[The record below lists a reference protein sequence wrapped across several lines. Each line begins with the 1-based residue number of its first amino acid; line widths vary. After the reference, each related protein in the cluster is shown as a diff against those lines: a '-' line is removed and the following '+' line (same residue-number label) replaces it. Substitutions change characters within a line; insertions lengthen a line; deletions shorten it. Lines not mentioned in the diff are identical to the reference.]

1 MHYSN
6 ITAAAHAL
14 ADFTIAADDVPA
26 FRSAVDTLARFV
38 TEKRTSIPIL
48 QQVAIYAAPDG
59 LTVEGTDL
67 DLYAAARVPAAVA
80 TPGSITINA
89 FAIRDALRKVSKG
102 DSVRITADGIQALM
116 RSGRTTLNLYA
127 LPIDDWPS
135 LAPRDFHNPLSWESD
150 AETLSGELA
159 RLAPFM
165 STEETRYYLRGIYAH
180 RVAGKRT
187 LAATNGHVAAVI
199 ERDEAGD
206 DEKGG
211 IIPAKTVS
219 LIRALA
225 KEGAHFAFML
235 DELRTEFTAG
245 RWSVRAKMID
255 GTFPDYARVF
265 PSVSGNVLAVEAREV
280 LDHAAVAIKAGGS
293 SKKSGDNPALVID
306 LAPGACR
313 AGMSVNSASPY
324 ARPLSG
330 EYRGDA
336 LSVGWNPAYLKA
348 LATPA
353 VRLAIDVPRADGPS
367 LVLDPDAPHF
377 RAAIMPM
384 RHPGLPEPERVTYPD
399 TKAAPGRAADLF
411 GVERFADTMAC
422 GKGSDKPRKA
432 TEKECAAYLVD
443 YAQRCGLPIME
454 KRDLARHGGEIA
466 GLTFG
471 LIREAWTERH
481 KVTDRWGAER
491 DDYSRDPI
499 EHHPALYADGAYSI
513 PMPGRNQAPVTVQTQ
528 GDDGQWSAPLPCT
541 DAKGN
546 VMLPDAPKV
555 RKTRKT
561 KAAKVA
567 APIVSDMTPSPHG
580 GHYQINR
587 GDFGASVFYNPPD
600 VNGVCQAGV
609 MLAEPCAR
617 SETEIAAIVK
627 KHAEKPIERE
637 EAPSAPHA
645 APDSEI
651 APQAPVSVEIDPIT
665 ELTARLDAVETAIA
679 DRPRIR
685 MKAIAVEIAPPA
697 SVENV
702 AIGPWSGALRRLAER
717 DQADAERAAQA
728 RARRERIVRAYL
740 AIRAERSALRR
751 EAERMSAKRSRAV
764 LNARRHW
771 KMRLVARG
779 QYQRAEAYADQE
791 REKRQRST
799 LLARDRGKR
808 LEREYRLIDR
818 ANERRQAAEKALAD
832 YRMGAA
838 AQAERLATE
847 RDTAKRLLADARE
860 RLAASERERE
870 GQARAIAA
878 LAARIERIEA
888 AALPMAA

>member
-1 MHYSN
+1 MQHFN
-6 ITAAAHAL
+6 ITAAADGL
-14 ADFTIAADDVPA
+14 ADFTIAADDVAA

-38 TEKRTSIPIL
+38 TERRTSIPIL
-48 QQVAIYAAPDG
+48 QHLAIYAAPDG
-59 LTVEGTDL
+59 LTVEGADL
-67 DLYAAARVPAAVA
+67 DLFAAARVPAAVE
-80 TPGSITINA
+80 TPGTFTINA
-89 FAIRDALRKVSKG
+89 FALRDALRKAPKG
-102 DSVRITADGIQALM
+102 RNVRISTDGIRALM
-116 RSGRTTLNLYA
+116 SSGRAVLNLYA
-127 LPIDDWPS
+127 LPADDWPS
-135 LAPRDFHNPLSWESD
+135 LKPRDFADTLSWESD

-165 STEETRYYLRGIYAH
+165 STEEARYYLRGIYAH
-180 RVAGKRT
+180 RVAGMRT

-199 ERDEAGD
+199 ERDDAGD
-206 DEKGG
+206 DLKGG
-211 IIPAKTVS
+211 IIPAKTIA
-219 LIRALA
+219 LIQALA
-225 KEGAHFAFML
+225 KEGERFAFTL
-235 DELRTEFTAG
+235 DDVRAEFTAG
-245 RWSVRAKMID
+245 RWSVRSKMID

-265 PSVSGNVLAVEAREV
+265 PVASGNILSVSAREL
-280 LDHAAVAIKAGGS
+280 LDHAAAAIKAGAGS
-293 SKKSGDNPALVID
+293 NRSGHNQAMVID

-313 AGMSVNSASPY
+313 AGLSLNSASPY

-330 EYRGDA
+330 EYRGEQ

-348 LATPA
+348 LAAPA
-353 VRLAIDVPRADGPS
+353 ARLVIDVPRADGPS
-367 LVLDPDAPHF
+367 LIIDSDAPHF

-399 TKAAPGRAADLF
+399 TKAAPGLAADLF

-443 YAQRCGLPIME
+443 YARRCGLPIME

-555 RKTRKT
+555 RKARKA
-561 KAAKVA
+561 KAAKVKIAPQA
-567 APIVSDMTPSPHG
+567 AV
-580 GHYQINR
+580 
-587 GDFGASVFYNPPD
+587 
-600 VNGVCQAGV
+600 
-609 MLAEPCAR
+609 
-617 SETEIAAIVK
+617 
-627 KHAEKPIERE
+627 ERE
-637 EAPSAPHA
+637 EPPSARHA
-645 APDSEI
+645 TPDSEI
-651 APQAPVSVEIDPIT
+651 APQTPVSVEIDPIA

-702 AIGPWSGALRRLAER
+702 AIGPWPGARQRLAER

-740 AIRAERSALRR
+740 AIRAGRSALRR

-771 KMRLVARG
+771 KMRFFARG

-870 GQARAIAA
+870 GQANAIAA

-888 AALPMAA
+888 VGGRLAA